1 MKLSIVT
8 LTYNNLSELKKTLE
22 SIPPEDYIESIVING
37 GNCAETVEYLKDC
50 RGIVVTG
57 KDKGI
62 ADAFNKGVKC
72 STGDAIMFLNSGDIL
87 WSKSYPLKA
96 LNILE
101 KNSNIFFV
109 HSSII
114 FDDQYGGELIIYP
127 RRKNLGRDIPYLH
140 PTMIVRKVVFEQL
153 GGFNTKYEIGMD
165 FDFIVRMEKKGYRG
179 FYFDSSPVVKMEGT
193 GKSQTKEFK
202 AIMECFNSLRENHSL
217 SFKNIVGI
225 KVRFILFLLRRL
237 ALCTGGKRL
246 MKILKQKKYR
256 KNS

>member
-22 SIPPEDYIESIVING
+22 SIPPEAYIESIVING
-37 GNCAETVEYLKDC
+37 GNCAETVEYLKDY
-50 RGIVVTG
+50 RGIVITG

-62 ADAFNKGVKC
+62 ADAFNKGVKS
-72 STGDAIMFLNSGDIL
+72 STGDAVMFLNSGDIL
-87 WSKSYPLKA
+87 YDKSYPLKA
-96 LNILE
+96 LNLLE
-101 KNSNIFFV
+101 NESSISFV

-114 FDDQYGGELIIYP
+114 FEDQYGGELIINP
-127 RRKNLGRDIPYLH
+127 RMKNLGRGMPYLH

-153 GGFNTKYEIGMD
+153 GGFNMKYEIGMD
-165 FDFIVRMEKKGYRG
+165 FDFIVRMEKKRYRG

-193 GKSQTKEFK
+193 GKSQSKEFK
-202 AIMECFNSLRENHSL
+202 AIMECFTSLRENHSL
-217 SFKNIVGI
+217 TIKNIVGL

-237 ALCTGGKRL
+237 ALYTGGKRL

-256 KNS
+256 TNS